1 MLEPPDEFPDNPA
14 HKDAMLA
21 NTLHSV
27 ARSGVGK
34 SIRIHRNDGWHSN
47 HWGLIVMVIPSGGK
61 PCWLIEYPDG
71 ATDVFPVSL
80 RDTSSTN
87 SYTLR

>member
-1 MLEPPDEFPDNPA
+1 MLEHSEAFPDKPA
-14 HKDAMLA
+14 HRDAMFA

-34 SIRIHRNDGWHSN
+34 YIKIHRNDGWHN
-47 HWGLIVMVIPSGGK
+47 GHWGLIVMVIPSGGK

-71 ATDVFPVSL
+71 ATDVFPVS
-80 RDTSSTN
+80 
-87 SYTLR
+87 